1 MPIRTRLDKAQGNNI
16 VFLAVRP
23 LPFRLG
29 DEIAAV
35 NEWSGALALRSFHGN
50 LRRKPLRKA
59 VNGDS
64 DRRRVR
70 VLTISGRLIHR
81 EARSFQYQFNLA
93 QEAGFDDPPLAVV
106 ASPVPRVQTADNRG
120 VVRQGHKGAGT
131 ERFDDWAGAN
141 LSMGAGHY
149 SRSPSGSI
157 VSVRG
162 TPP

>member
-1 MPIRTRLDKAQGNNI
+1 MPIRTRLDKAQGNSV

-35 NEWSGALALRSFHGN
+35 NEWPCALALRSFHGN

-64 DRRRVR
+64 TRRRVR

-81 EARSFQYQFNLA
+81 KARSFQYQFNLA
-93 QEAGFDDPPLAVV
+93 QKAGLDDLPLPVV
-106 ASPVPRVQTADNRG
+106 ASPVPRVEAADNRG
-120 VVRQGHKGAGT
+120 MVRQVHEGAGT
-131 ERFDDWAGAN
+131 EHVDDLAAPN
-141 LSMGAGHY
+141 LSIGARH
-149 SRSPSGSI
+149 
-157 VSVRG
+157 
-162 TPP
+162 

>member
-1 MPIRTRLDKAQGNNI
+1 MPIRTRLDKAQGNNV

-64 DRRRVR
+64 TRRRVR

-81 EARSFQYQFNLA
+81 EARSFQYRFNLA
-93 QEAGFDDPPLAVV
+93 EEAGFDDLPFTVV
-106 ASPVPRVQTADNRG
+106 ASPVPSVQAADNG
-120 VVRQGHKGAGT
+120 GMVRQVG
-131 ERFDDWAGAN
+131 R
-141 LSMGAGHY
+141 
-149 SRSPSGSI
+149 
-157 VSVRG
+157 
-162 TPP
+162 